1 MKVIKNNI
9 TKEEYFEEQILKFP
23 MKVICEHCGSEF
35 ELEENDVEIGQFGL
49 YYFTCPCCGDTS
61 YIDNGIE
68 LTSENLDFPKHYYDF
83 SDGKNIPNEEIN
95 RYVKECI
102 NSLRNSTDE
111 NFYHTCTGSGDT
123 IVHVTRYDEDE
134 NFVIDVCK
142 NYYEVEIPYTE
153 KDKEKWCN

>member
-9 TKEEYFEEQILKFP
+9 ANEKETKFP
-23 MKVICEHCGSEF
+23 MKAICEYCGSEI
-35 ELEENDVEIGQFGL
+35 ELEENDVEVGEFGL
-49 YYFTCPCCGDTS
+49 YFFTCPCCGGLSDADDG
-61 YIDNGIE
+61 ID

-111 NFYHTCTGSGDT
+111 NFYHTCTGGGDT
-123 IVHVTRYDEDE
+123 IVHVRRYDDDE
-134 NFVIDVCK
+134 NFVINVCK

-153 KDKEKWCN
+153 EDKEKWCE